1 MKRSFTLAE
10 SQGSTDTAKCVSQ
23 LEADVKANRLIGLAY
38 VAIYAQRHYE
48 VHVCGE
54 AERSPTF
61 ARGAVGALDDKLSR
75 RIHGS
80 N

>member
-1 MKRSFTLAE
+1 MKRTFSLIQSE
-10 SQGSTDTAKCVSQ
+10 GSLDTAKCVSQ
-23 LEADVKANRLIGLAY
+23 LEADVKSKKLIGLAY

-48 VHVCGE
+48 VHFCGE

-75 RIHGS
+75 RIHGRS
-80 N
+80 

>member
-1 MKRSFTLAE
+1 MKRAFTLIP
-10 SQGSTDTAKCVSQ
+10 SRGSSDTAKCV
-23 LEADVKANRLIGLAY
+23 EALAKGVRDQRVIGLAY
-38 VAIYAQRHYE
+38 VVFYERKEYE

-75 RIHGS
+75 RIHGE
-80 N
+80 

>member
-1 MKRSFTLAE
+1 MKPSFSLIPTR
-10 SQGSTDTAKCVSQ
+10 GSSDTALCV
-23 LEADVKANRLIGLAY
+23 EALARGVKDRKVIGLAY
-38 VAIYAQRHYE
+38 VVFYGHREYE

-75 RIHGS
+75 RIHGTE
-80 N
+80 